1 MKSGHIVASF
11 DDDLSELN
19 QMLAQLGGLAETQ
32 FANAIDALERRDN
45 RNIDAIVQGD
55 KQLDELEYELNE
67 RALEII
73 ALRSPVAA
81 DLRRVVVTLK
91 VAGILERIGDYA
103 KNMAKRSR
111 VIIEHENSK
120 SENVSVA
127 RMGCAGSA
135 NAQSGAGCLCV
146 KRLRFSDG
154 CPGTVIPKSTA
165 YTPAC
170 SAKCWRVCLKIRNR
184 FRPVRICFLSQ
195 RILSALVT
203 TRPVLPSRYSFWRMV
218 NFPTMN
224 ALRPINLVSAGWIKS
239 NTLRGMT

>member
-127 RMGCAGSA
+127 RMA
-135 NAQSGAGCLCV
+135 
-146 KRLRFSDG
+146 
-154 CPGTVIPKSTA
+154 
-165 YTPAC
+165 
-170 SAKCWRVCLKIRNR
+170 
-184 FRPVRICFLSQ
+184 
-195 RILSALVT
+195 ALVQQMLNQ
-203 TRPVLPSRYSFWRMV
+203 VLDAY
-218 NFPTMN
+218 
-224 ALRPINLVSAGWIKS
+224 AS
-239 NTLRGMT
+239 NDSDLAMDVWDRESVCF

>member
-127 RMGCAGSA
+127 RMA
-135 NAQSGAGCLCV
+135 
-146 KRLRFSDG
+146 
-154 CPGTVIPKSTA
+154 
-165 YTPAC
+165 
-170 SAKCWRVCLKIRNR
+170 
-184 FRPVRICFLSQ
+184 
-195 RILSALVT
+195 ALVQQMLNQ
-203 TRPVLPSRYSFWRMV
+203 VLDAYASNDSDLAMDVWDRDTEVDRMHTSMFREMLARMSE
-218 NFPTMN
+218 NPEQ
-224 ALRPINLVSAGWIKS
+224 VSASSHLLFIAKNIERIGDHTTGIAEQIFFLANGQFPDDERPKADKS
-239 NTLRGMT
+239 SVSGLDQI